1 MSLKLSNPIA
11 TGQLRACFNATS
23 IANADWN
30 NLTSADFLDTV
41 SGAACAAGLK
51 FASLTMINKGWSTG
65 YLKYRALTLVTD
77 PTTNEIAITG
87 GSVWSDDL
95 VTLEASVDTIAY
107 KKPTAGAEV
116 LFIAGFNR

>member
-11 TGQLRACFNATS
+11 TGQNRACFNATS
-23 IANADWN
+23 TANADWN
-30 NLTSADFLDTV
+30 NLSSADFLDTV
-41 SGAACAAGLK
+41 TGAACAAGLK

-95 VTLEASVDTIAY
+95 GTLEASIETIAY
-107 KKPTAGAEV
+107 KKPTAGDEV